1 MAFRKNAVDETL
13 LPSLTAEDLKDLGV
27 AVVGHRRKLLNA
39 IAALHAEAPA
49 LDGPTIIDRQLAKE
63 AAERRQVT
71 VMFGDLVGWTALSA
85 RMDPE
90 DLREIIAA
98 FYECV
103 ADIVRRFG
111 GFVAQHLGDGV
122 LVYFGYPLAHE
133 DDAERAVR
141 AGLELITA
149 VGRLETQALLQT
161 RIGIASGLVIV
172 GDLIVSSETQERG
185 IVGETPNL
193 AARLQ
198 AIADPNTLVIAEST
212 RKLLGDLFELRDL
225 GKRYLKGID
234 GPVRAWTALGASSVD
249 SRFEAL
255 HAGSLTSLVGREEES
270 ELLLRRWSKAKSGEG
285 QVVLLSGEAGI
296 GKSRLTAAFL
306 QHLAGE
312 PHTRL
317 RYFCSPQRTDS
328 TLYPIIRQIERAA
341 GLTHDDSPQVKLD
354 RLDAMLAQT
363 STSMEDAT
371 LIAEMLSLPNAG
383 RYPAL
388 ELTAEQRKQRTLDA
402 LVYQMETLSRR
413 NPVLMVF
420 EDAQWIDSTSL
431 ESLGRA
437 VEQIR
442 TLRVLLIVTFRP
454 EFEAPWIGQA
464 HVTALTINRLTDREI
479 ESIIDGLFGNKVLQ
493 TGVRQNIIE
502 RADGIPLYAEEMTK
516 AVLEADVEMVS
527 RLPAA
532 AAVSPSLLVPA
543 SLRASLMARLDRL
556 GPARE
561 IAQIGSV
568 IGREFGYEL
577 LRAVAVAQSE
587 SMLEGSNLQSAL
599 DRLTDSELVYRRGM
613 PSLAYVFK
621 HALVRDAA
629 YNMLVRNRREELHTA
644 TARALEEG
652 FPGIVESEPELLAY
666 HYGQAERDPTNIV
679 KALNYLSVARERARS
694 RSALGEAVSHIQRA
708 LQLIAILP
716 ADQSRRS
723 QQLELQ
729 ITLVGTLQQ
738 QKGYAHPDVIAA
750 HAKARELLDGTA
762 DPEMH
767 LAVHYLLF
775 AAYYLGGQSTKML
788 DAANEFLAI
797 AQQQQASTPTT
808 RGHRV
813 IGSRLVGTAH
823 LIRGNIGEATTNLRQ
838 ALAGYDRIEHGP
850 ISQVGQALRARF
862 VQDVGVTIDSYLSW
876 ALWLSG
882 QLGQVAQHADAALA
896 KGRSSRHTTSLFY
909 ALWHAGIA
917 YVLLRDSGQVER
929 LGSELTKLADEHELE
944 YWQALG
950 DFLRGWHAT
959 QVGHT
964 PVALALLERGLQRW
978 KNTGAQAFRPTLLS
992 FLASAHVA
1000 AQQPEDARRYL
1011 EEALKFAENTG
1022 ERWAMPEIY
1031 RLLGDL
1037 SVHNNPAAALDQYE
1051 RAISLANAQA
1061 SASFELR
1068 ATTSWARAMSNRAN
1082 RSKARNRL
1090 MKIYR
1095 RFNDGFDT
1103 PDLMDAKA
1111 LLNTPQSGPR

>member
-1 MAFRKNAVDETL
+1 
-13 LPSLTAEDLKDLGV
+13 
-27 AVVGHRRKLLNA
+27 LLNA
-39 IAALHAEAPA
+39 IGALHAEAPA

-98 FYECV
+98 FYKCV
-103 ADIVRRFG
+103 AGIVRRFG

-198 AIADPNTLVIAEST
+198 AIAEPNTLVIAEST
-212 RKLLGDLFELRDL
+212 RKLLGDLFELQDL

-255 HAGSLTSLVGREEES
+255 HAGSLTSLAGREEES
-270 ELLLRRWSKAKSGEG
+270 ELLLRRWSKAKTGEG

-341 GLTHDDSPQVKLD
+341 GLTHNDSPQVKLD
-354 RLDAMLAQT
+354 KLDAMLAQT
-363 STSMEDAT
+363 STSMEDAA

-388 ELTAEQRKQRTLDA
+388 EMTAEQRRQRTLDA
-402 LVYQMETLSRR
+402 LVYQMQGLSRR

-420 EDAQWIDSTSL
+420 EDAQWMDSTSL
-431 ESLGRA
+431 ESLSRA

-464 HVTALTINRLTDREI
+464 HVTALTLNRLTDREI

-516 AVLEADVEMVS
+516 AVLEADFEMGS
-527 RLPAA
+527 QQPAA

-587 SMLEGSNLQSAL
+587 SMLEGSKLQSAL

-629 YNMLVRNRREELHTA
+629 YNMLVRSRREELHTA

-666 HYGQAERDPTNIV
+666 HYGQAERNPTNIV

-694 RSALGEAVSHIQRA
+694 RSALSEAVSHVQRA

-716 ADQSRRS
+716 ADQSRRL

-750 HAKARELLDGTA
+750 HAKARDLLDGTA

-775 AAYYLGGQSTKML
+775 AAHYLSGRSTKML
-788 DAANEFLAI
+788 DAANEFLVI
-797 AQQQQASTPTT
+797 AQQQQASTPIT

-823 LIRGNIGEATTNLRQ
+823 LIRGNIGEATTKLRH
-838 ALAGYDRIEHGP
+838 ALASYDRVEHAP
-850 ISQVGQALRARF
+850 TSQVGQALRARF

-882 QLGQVAQHADAALA
+882 QLGQVAEHADAALA
-896 KGRSSRHTTSLFY
+896 KGRRSRHTTSLFY

-917 YVLLRDSGQVER
+917 YVLLRDSARVER
-929 LGSELTKLADEHELE
+929 LGSELTELADEHELE

-959 QVGHT
+959 QVGHA

-978 KNTGAQAFRPTLLS
+978 KNTGAQAFRPILLS

-1000 AQQPEDARRYL
+1000 AQQPEEAGRNL
-1011 EEALKFAENTG
+1011 EEALKFAEDTG

-1061 SASFELR
+1061 SQSFELR
-1068 ATTSWARAMSNRAN
+1068 ATTSWARVMSNRAN
-1082 RSKARNRL
+1082 RSKAHNRL

-1103 PDLMDAKA
+1103 PDLIDAKG
-1111 LLNTPQSGPR
+1111 LLNTPQSGPRRSSR